1 MTCLG
6 LAPAPCSKLLAITVN
21 LAGPLG
27 LFGRL
32 GTTGS
37 MIALGLFL
45 LRTSATL
52 LAAMFQL
59 LRRRFRLAVMF
70 DPALGAAGQT
80 CPDQR

>member
-45 LRTSATL
+45 LRSSATL
-52 LAAMFQL
+52 LAAMIHS
-59 LRRRFRLAVMF
+59 LRRRFRLAAML
-70 DPALGAAGQT
+70 DPTVRAAGRA
-80 CPDQR
+80 CPVQR